1 MLKTAMTDHI
11 IDMEKIKKM
20 VISKKVDK
28 DLEETILGTIEGCI
42 ENAKSHL
49 ESERNQMRRI
59 YNQGGKWA
67 SEISSEDYYNQDY
80 TQSSE

>member
-20 VISKKVDK
+20 VITKKVDK
-28 DLEETILGTIEGCI
+28 DLEETILETIEGCI

-67 SEISSEDYYNQDY
+67 TEISSNSYFDEEY
-80 TQSSE
+80 TQSLE